1 MRTSATNRR
10 VHQLMT
16 AISDGKLNARPD
28 FQRRLVWTNDDKV
41 SFIRTVLRGLPF
53 PEIYVCAGTLDAE
66 TGEATEFLVDGQQRL
81 TTLHQYFKGASSLK
95 LGDLDPYVQ
104 LEVSQKEAFLEYEVV
119 VRDLGKQ
126 PLDQI
131 REIFELINSANY
143 ALNSIEI
150 KNARYAGAFKRF
162 CESIADREDFKEWK
176 IFKRTDVRR
185 MQDLRYCLV
194 LVATLLSTYFN
205 RDEEIESYLQKYND
219 EFPHADKMKDEID
232 HVFDF
237 IRSMSLPGSS
247 RAYRKTDLFSLIVE
261 VHRAFF
267 KRRVSLNAGDA
278 AVRLL
283 AFFDDV
289 ETASQGYYD
298 MNHLAVMY
306 YRTTVRA
313 AIDRGNRRRR
323 GEILQSLLD
332 STYTPQLRFSGVSD
346 ESDPGQGE
354 LELEEGDY

>member
-1 MRTSATNRR
+1 M
-10 VHQLMT
+10 
-16 AISDGKLNARPD
+16 
-28 FQRRLVWTNDDKV
+28 
-41 SFIRTVLRGLPF
+41 
-53 PEIYVCAGTLDAE
+53 
-66 TGEATEFLVDGQQRL
+66 
-81 TTLHQYFKGASSLK
+81 
-95 LGDLDPYVQ
+95 
-104 LEVSQKEAFLEYEVV
+104 

-162 CESIADREDFKEWK
+162 CEDVAERNEFKEWK

-205 RDEEIESYLQKYND
+205 RDEEIEAYLQKYND
-219 EFPHADKMKDEID
+219 NFPGAERLRDEID
-232 HVFDF
+232 SSFDF
-237 IRSMSLPGSS
+237 IRSMALQGQS
-247 RAYRKTDLFSLIVE
+247 RAYRKTDLFSLLVE
-261 VHRAFF
+261 VHRALF
-267 KRRVSLNAGDA
+267 KRKAVLDPVA
-278 AVRLL
+278 AAARLL

-289 ETASQGYYD
+289 DTAASGYSD
-298 MNHLAVMY
+298 HNHLAVVY

-332 STYTPQLRFSGVSD
+332 STYVPQLQFSGTNEDDS
-346 ESDPGQGE
+346 GQGE